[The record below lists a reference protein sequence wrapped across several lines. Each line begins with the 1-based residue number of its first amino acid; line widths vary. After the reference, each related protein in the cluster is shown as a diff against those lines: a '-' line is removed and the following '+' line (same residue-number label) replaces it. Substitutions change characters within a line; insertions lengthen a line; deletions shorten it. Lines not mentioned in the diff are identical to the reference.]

1 MTALAFAALLN
12 FALAT
17 SFVGPDLWGSLLGR
31 VAWLIVAAF
40 WAAGAWRN
48 LRQLPQLL
56 APESPKAAADL
67 FPQAQAEY
75 LRGHWFEAEALLAR
89 QLRTSPEDAEARLL
103 LVTLERRTGRWDDAQ
118 RELRR
123 LKQCEAASKW
133 QLEIER
139 EETLLGDRRRQ
150 AEGPSETNATDD
162 HPQQQTARAA

>member
-103 LVTLERRTGRWDDAQ
+103 LATLERRTGRWDDAQ

-139 EETLLGDRRRQ
+139 EESLLGDRRRPTEEQ
-150 AEGPSETNATDD
+150 TETSATDEQ
-162 HPQQQTARAA
+162 PQRKTAQAA